1 MAKKIK
7 LSAVRGLMIVNLAA
21 ELQFEYDELQ
31 EVFDSRS
38 DTWRDS
44 DIGTAADGWLEDLES
59 LIEALEAFPE
69 EPEGV

>member
-7 LSAVRGLMIVNLAA
+7 LSVAANKLLGTLASD
-21 ELQFEYDELQ
+21 LQNEYDELQ